1 MAFANEQDSTLPEA
15 PETEASETEETEG
28 AETEQEAE
36 GLLGEGEGEGEG
48 EQEAAAAVDLEEI
61 EFDGER
67 YAVPAKLKSAFM
79 MQSDY
84 TRKTQ
89 EVADARKQVEAV
101 QKSLVA
107 YEKSIQEDVASRAK
121 LANIDEQIARYAA
134 YTPEQWQAVWEQNP
148 ADHDKHRWYF
158 QSLKEQRNELNSKL
172 ENAARERSENAQR
185 EHATRVAKTL
195 GELQRDIKG
204 WGPELANAL
213 TDYGMTQGYTRDE
226 LTAIVD
232 SRAIKVL
239 HKAHLYDQLI
249 AKQKGTAPRV
259 QPNPSAVVKPLTQV
273 SKGAS
278 RPAVTAAPSDR
289 DSDEEWM
296 RKRNAQLRKKSA

>member
-1 MAFANEQDSTLPEA
+1 MAFASEQDSTLPDA
-15 PETEASETEETEG
+15 PDTEASEAEENED
-28 AETEQEAE
+28 ADTEQEAE
-36 GLLGEGEGEGEG
+36 GLLGEGEDEGEG
-48 EQEAAAAVDLEEI
+48 ESEAADLEEI

-89 EVADARKQVEAV
+89 EVADARKQIEGV
-101 QKSLVA
+101 QKNLVA
-107 YEKSIQEDVASRAK
+107 YEKSLQEDAADRAK
-121 LANIDEQIARYAA
+121 LASIDEQIARYAA

-158 QSLKEQRNELNSKL
+158 QSLKEQRGELNSKL

-185 EHATRVAKTL
+185 DHATRVAKAI

-213 TDYGMTQGYTRDE
+213 TDYGMAQGYTRDE
-226 LTAIVD
+226 LTDITD

-239 HKAHLYDQLI
+239 HKARLYDQLI
-249 AKQKGTAPRV
+249 AKQKGAAPRI
-259 QPNPSAVVKPLTQV
+259 QPNPSATVKPLKQV

-278 RPAVTAAPSDR
+278 RPAASAVPSDR
-289 DSDEEWM
+289 DSDEDWL
-296 RKRNAQLRKKSA
+296 RKRNAQLRKQSA